1 MILTFKNASHLNFT
15 KHSFVLHSLFCVL
28 LIAGSFPGTAQG
40 QEAPYLTFGLQD
52 LKEFKPTGGNWKTAS
67 DVFYDL
73 NESGKGKI
81 TAGSGILVND
91 LSGKAKDHLVTNME
105 HGDIDIELDF
115 MMDKGSNAGIYL
127 QGRYE
132 IQMFDSW
139 GVRPVKVTDCGAIY
153 ERWDDS
159 RPEGMQGFEGHPP
172 AQNVSK
178 APGLWQHYRI
188 EFRAPRFD
196 SNGKK
201 IQNARF
207 VKVIHNGVVIHENVD
222 VTGPTRAAAFQ
233 DEKSMGPLMI
243 QGDHGPVAIRNIRYK
258 AYTGERVTLSD
269 LKLSAYEGR
278 FSSITELMA
287 SKPAAVI
294 NIDLLQHQGTETMDY
309 YGGKINGV
317 IHIPKTGQYFLNL
330 RLKWIPDDTNPTSPN
345 GGGEL
350 RIASKTVMTV
360 DGKKSGRASAVLN
373 LEAGQYPLELIY
385 YKTFKHW
392 YQPANDIV
400 LGVEASG
407 IPYANLNSVLLF
419 AEAVGAIVVPVGQEP
434 VMVRSF
440 VNHKGK
446 KKTHVISVGEPGGI
460 NYSYDLES
468 GSLLQG
474 WRGDF
479 VETTLMW
486 HERGEPQLAVPL
498 GSRIEFSGEPTV
510 ALLRDKNEVWPD
522 SNATYNYLGYD
533 VSKAGDPVIKYSIG
547 KTLVRESIASNDSG
561 LKLSHNI
568 SVTSPDGET
577 AWCRIAEGSNIV
589 KLPNGLYA
597 INDKQFFIQLPDKT
611 EPIIRKSSGS
621 NMELLLPVKSKDKNG
636 SINYTIIW

>member
-1 MILTFKNASHLNFT
+1 MLLSKNGSLANFERIIMC
-15 KHSFVLHSLFCVL
+15 FAFYCLLLFTVSPQ
-28 LIAGSFPGTAQG
+28 GNAQV
-40 QEAPYLTFGLQD
+40 QEAPYTIVDLQT
-52 LKEFKPTGGNWKTAS
+52 LKEFKPTGGNWKIAN
-67 DVFYDL
+67 DVFYDI
-73 NESGKGKI
+73 NASGKGKI
-81 TAGSGILVND
+81 TPGTGILVND

-115 MMDKGSNAGIYL
+115 MMERGSNAGIYL

-139 GVRPVKVTDCGAIY
+139 GVGPPRVTDCGAIY
-153 ERWDDS
+153 ERWDDK

-196 SNGKK
+196 SKGKK

-233 DEKSMGPLMI
+233 DEKSTGPLMI
-243 QGDHGPVAIRNIRYK
+243 QGDHGPVAIRNIKYK
-258 AYTGERVTLSD
+258 SYTGERVTLSD

-278 FSSITELMA
+278 FSSLAELSA
-287 SKPAAVI
+287 AKPVAVM
-294 NIDLLQHQGTETMDY
+294 NIDLLQHQGTETLDY
-309 YGGKINGV
+309 YGGKITGS
-317 IHIPKTGQYFLNL
+317 IHIPKSGQYFLNL
-330 RLKWIPDDTNPTSPN
+330 HLKWIPDDTNPDHPN

-350 RIASKTVMTV
+350 RINSKTVMTI
-360 DGKKSGRASAVLN
+360 DGKKTGRASAIVD
-373 LEAGQYPLELIY
+373 LEAGNYPLELLY
-385 YKTFKHW
+385 YKTFRHW

-400 LGVEASG
+400 FGVEASG
-407 IPYANLNSVLLF
+407 IAYSNLNSVLLF
-419 AEAVGAIVVPVGQEP
+419 AEAVGAIIMPVGQQP
-434 VMVRSF
+434 VLLRSF
-440 VNHKGK
+440 VNHKGQ
-446 KKTHVISVGEPGGI
+446 KKTHVISVGEPSGV
-460 NYSYDLES
+460 NYSYDLRS

-486 HERGEPQLAVPL
+486 HDRGEPQLAEPL
-498 GSRIEFSGEPTV
+498 GSVIEFSGKPTV
-510 ALLRDKNEVWPD
+510 AILRDKNEAWPD
-522 SNATYNYLGYD
+522 SNAAYTYIGYD
-533 VSKAGDPVIKYSIG
+533 IDKSGDPIIKYSIG
-547 KTLVRESIASNDSG
+547 NTMVKESISVNNSG

-568 SVTSPDGET
+568 AVVSPDGAT
-577 AWCRIAEGSNIV
+577 AWCKVAAGSNIV

-611 EPIIRKSSGS
+611 DPFIRKSSG
-621 NMELLLPVKSKDKNG
+621 NTMELLLPLKSKDNNG
-636 SINYTIIW
+636 SINYTLIW